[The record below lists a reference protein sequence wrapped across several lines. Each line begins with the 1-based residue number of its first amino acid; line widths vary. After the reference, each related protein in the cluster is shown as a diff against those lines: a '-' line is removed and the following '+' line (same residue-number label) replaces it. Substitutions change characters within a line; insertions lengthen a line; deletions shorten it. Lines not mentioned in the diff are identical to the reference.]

1 MHYTR
6 HIKALSPTR
15 VLILLYPRLLAIHDL
30 APTAGFADSNTGRLI
45 LPCFMRNSHGWMVA
59 EGAYLMING
68 EIAMLWLGQAVS
80 PQIINDLYGV
90 DNLEDL
96 DIRITRLPN
105 LPTLLSTQ
113 IRNILTHLSSPHLI
127 DQELPVVIVRQNMDG
142 AEVEFAN
149 QLVEDSNN
157 DALSYTDCTFVYFLN
172 NSTAMIDAY
181 DHLLVLMTA
190 HREITNDLSGGKG
203 DSWRPW

>member
-1 MHYTR
+1 
-6 HIKALSPTR
+6 
-15 VLILLYPRLLAIHDL
+15 
-30 APTAGFADSNTGRLI
+30 
-45 LPCFMRNSHGWMVA
+45 MRNSHGWMVA

-90 DNLEDL
+90 DNFEDL

-157 DALSYTDCTFVYFLN
+157 DALSYTDCTFAYFLN
-172 NSTAMIDAY
+172 NSIPMIDAY
-181 DHLLVLMTA
+181 YHLLVLMTA
-190 HREITNDLSGGKG
+190 HREITNDLSSGKG

>member
-1 MHYTR
+1 
-6 HIKALSPTR
+6 
-15 VLILLYPRLLAIHDL
+15 
-30 APTAGFADSNTGRLI
+30 
-45 LPCFMRNSHGWMVA
+45 MRNSHGWMVA

-157 DALSYTDCTFVYFLN
+157 DALSYTDCTFAYFLN